1 MCMYIVF
8 LIIAEAFYY
17 QNIQI
22 QDDVKIR
29 VILFLDMVL
38 WKQVYTF
45 SAGSLPA
52 INYGFDVLLIDVDL

>member
-1 MCMYIVF
+1 MYIVF

-29 VILFLDMVL
+29 VTLCLL
-38 WKQVYTF
+38 F
-45 SAGSLPA
+45 SAGSSPA